1 MKKLLC
7 LLCAFMMMAAMACAE
22 SPDLSA
28 MSVEE
33 LQDLRDRISLEL
45 AARSSSDQG
54 EYILEFNGDRGW
66 LGLRSYDVFEN
77 KGDLYLGLT
86 VDYLNNTESVQNF
99 SSACWTKAFQ
109 SGLGLEHPF
118 YSDKNAPSSL
128 QDLKPGVK
136 MDGYRVF
143 FTLID
148 RAPTMEFTLYNGLNM
163 RNPDEHTVELELK
176 YPD

>member
-1 MKKLLC
+1 MKKLVC
-7 LLCAFMMMAAMACAE
+7 LLCLCCFFALPALADV
-22 SPDLSA
+22 DLSA
-28 MSVEE
+28 MSIEE
-33 LQDLRDRISLEL
+33 LLDLRDRVSLEL
-45 AARSSSDQG
+45 AARSAADQG
-54 EYILEFNGDRGW
+54 EYILEFNGDYGW

-99 SSACWTKAFQ
+99 STACWTKAFQ
-109 SGLGLEHPF
+109 SGLGLAHPF

-128 QDLKPGVK
+128 QDLKPGVR

-148 RAPTMEFTLYNGLNM
+148 RAPTVEFTLYNGLNM

>member
-1 MKKLLC
+1 MKKLVC
-7 LLCAFMMMAAMACAE
+7 LLCLCCVFALPALADV
-22 SPDLSA
+22 DLSA

-45 AARSSSDQG
+45 AARSASDQG

-86 VDYLNNTESVQNF
+86 VDYLNNTESVQSF

-148 RAPTMEFTLYNGLNM
+148 RAPTVEFTLYNGLNM